1 MQKPMASNNSTG
13 TVTPEEEEIAG
24 RRWQQG
30 QPDYMGV
37 SSTDNIMH
45 KLDAAVG
52 KNVSKK

>member
-1 MQKPMASNNSTG
+1 MQKPMDSNDSTG

-30 QPDYMGV
+30 QPDYMEV